1 MGLYDL
7 KGVSKRFGKTFVL
20 DRVTLSIEEGELLGV
35 VGMNGSGKTTLLK
48 VLIGYYRPDQG
59 TILYRGVPVHK
70 VKEQLRKDVGFTAQ
84 ENSFYPSLTVEE
96 NLAYYGSLY
105 GLPERSMKE
114 HLERALVFLD
124 LQGYRHRLAQ
134 ELSGGMQRRL
144 EIACSLIHDPK
155 ILILDEPTEDLDPVL
170 RRDIL
175 HLIKRINDLGT
186 TVIFTSHLLSDVE
199 ALCDRIA
206 ILHHGSLMK
215 IGKVDELRR
224 ATQMREE
231 VHLQTASGNY
241 DTLIRDLHLKEFYT
255 EGARLVIYTTEADKL
270 VHALLHVLE
279 NEHDRLVYLDIKKP
293 SLQEVFEQI
302 TESRL

>member
-48 VLIGYYRPDQG
+48 ILIGYYQPDQG
-59 TILYRGVPVHK
+59 TILYRGASVHK

-105 GLPERSMKE
+105 GLNERSMKE
-114 HLERALVFLD
+114 HIERALVFLD

-186 TVIFTSHLLSDVE
+186 TVILTSHLLGDVE

-206 ILHHGSLMK
+206 ILHHGALVK

-241 DTLIRDLHLKEFYT
+241 ETLIRDLHLKEFYT

-279 NEHDRLVYLDIKKP
+279 NEHDRLVYLDVKKP